1 MAAELIVWS
10 TPAQGADAGTHRALT
25 PLLPAFVA
33 ASEARRDWSARL
45 LAAAQAADE
54 GERFVV
60 DGVTFARCR
69 PHPRSRYAQL
79 RASELWADVLHV
91 ESGARAVPLHGGR
104 ANITRLEED
113 AFWAWAIVETLRHTG
128 IRIEE
133 LLEVYAK
140 CLVWAGH
147 HRTQQD
153 RPPTRFSR

>member
-1 MAAELIVWS
+1 MQAR
-10 TPAQGADAGTHRALT
+10 TRALT
-25 PLLPAFVA
+25 PLLLASVA

-60 DGVTFARCR
+60 DSVTFARCR
-69 PHPRSRYAQL
+69 PHRRPQPLRPAEGL
-79 RASELWADVLHV
+79 RARADVLHV